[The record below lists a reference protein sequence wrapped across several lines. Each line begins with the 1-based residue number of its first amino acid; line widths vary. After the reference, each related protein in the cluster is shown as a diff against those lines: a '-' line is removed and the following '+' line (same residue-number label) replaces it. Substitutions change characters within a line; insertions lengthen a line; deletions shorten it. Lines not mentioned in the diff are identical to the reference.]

1 MERGLKANHNWHTQL
16 KASLSAN
23 DLRKKRKY
31 NKIIFTL
38 HSRSYYKFIKKT
50 QYFETMLGC
59 TFLEAFPLS
68 MRLLYSFRTSKIHQ
82 MKLSFFEFTP
92 VNNVVENNYQIKHL
106 IKRTLKNRLP
116 MAPLSNLRKFCW
128 GKPFSMHLLSY
139 RFCAPLNLFF
149 LTCSTR
155 GNDHSVNGSFTL

>member
-1 MERGLKANHNWHTQL
+1 MESLEANHYWHTQL
-16 KASLSAN
+16 KASLSEN
-23 DLRKKRKY
+23 DFRKKRKY

-38 HSRSYYKFIKKT
+38 QSRSYYKFIKKPHH
-50 QYFETMLGC
+50 FKTMLGF

-92 VNNVVENNYQIKHL
+92 GNNVVENNYQIKHL

-116 MAPLSNLRKFCW
+116 MAPLSNFRKFCW

-149 LTCSTR
+149 FTCSTR

>member
-1 MERGLKANHNWHTQL
+1 MERGLEANHYWHTQL

-23 DLRKKRKY
+23 DFRKKRKY
-31 NKIIFTL
+31 NIYSAVTFVLQI
-38 HSRSYYKFIKKT
+38 HKKKPHH
-50 QYFETMLGC
+50 FKTMLGF

-106 IKRTLKNRLP
+106 IERTLKNRLP

>member
-1 MERGLKANHNWHTQL
+1 
-16 KASLSAN
+16 
-23 DLRKKRKY
+23 
-31 NKIIFTL
+31 
-38 HSRSYYKFIKKT
+38 
-50 QYFETMLGC
+50 MLGC

-92 VNNVVENNYQIKHL
+92 GNNVVENNYQIKHL

-128 GKPFSMHLLSY
+128 GKPFL
-139 RFCAPLNLFF
+139 CIF
-149 LTCSTR
+149 LVT
-155 GNDHSVNGSFTL
+155 DFVHHSIYSS

>member
-1 MERGLKANHNWHTQL
+1 MERGLKANHYWQTQL

-92 VNNVVENNYQIKHL
+92 GNNVVENNYQIKHL
-106 IKRTLKNRLP
+106 IERTLKIDYQWH
-116 MAPLSNLRKFCW
+116 LSPTFENSV
-128 GKPFSMHLLSY
+128 GESPFLCIFLVTDFVHHSIYSSLLVQQEGM
-139 RFCAPLNLFF
+139 
-149 LTCSTR
+149 TI
-155 GNDHSVNGSFTL
+155 V